1 MRKSYSLTER
11 TNRRFEGR
19 VAEVTIHDELIRKL
33 IEPDK
38 WGKATGYIIKIAGS
52 SNIDYALEE
61 LYYWRG
67 HYQQAMNAYVE
78 MCPDIVV
85 TNLASGKR
93 TAIELE
99 GDTNWDF
106 AESLRQIRKYR
117 MNSKTFQ
124 DVVVIIPKRYE
135 RFAILYAKEGF
146 RVYLWTA
153 PRIWECRCGKIVEG
167 KRTTK
172 PKCTSCHST
181 ELEFEGIRDVEFT
194 QFEYAIDKMVG

>member
-1 MRKSYSLTER
+1 M
-11 TNRRFEGR
+11 
-19 VAEVTIHDELIRKL
+19 TIHDELVLKL

-38 WGKATGYIIKIAGS
+38 WGKATGYVIKIAGS
-52 SNIDYALEE
+52 SNIDYSLEE

-67 HYQQAMNAYVE
+67 HYQQVMNTYVE

-85 TNLASGKR
+85 TNLTSGKR

-99 GDTNWDF
+99 GDINWDF

-117 MNSKTFQ
+117 MNSKMFQ

-135 RFAILYAKEGF
+135 RFAILYAKQGF
-146 RVYLWTA
+146 RVYLWKAT
-153 PRIWECRCGKIVEG
+153 RIWQCLGCGQMLEG
-167 KRTTK
+167 ESRAK
-172 PKCTSCHST
+172 PKPSCSCRT
-181 ELEFEGIRDVEFT
+181 ELEFEGVRDVEFT